1 AKALL
6 AEAGY
11 DGTPIRWLTTREYPY
26 LYTSAEYMKQSLEA
40 IGMPVELVVSD
51 WATLLQNRG
60 NPDLWEIFVTT
71 ESTILHPVTRP
82 WLDKAWPGFWDS
94 AAKDELVT
102 RLLETDPAEYQQV
115 LDDWAQLI
123 FDEVPFV
130 KIGEFFGLRAHR
142 AEVQGFVNTPEWLF
156 WNVSLG

>member
-26 LYTSAEYMKQSLEA
+26 LYTMAEYIKQSLEA

-51 WATLLQNRG
+51 WATLIQNRG
-60 NPDLWEIFVTT
+60 NPELWEIFATT
-71 ESTILHPVTRP
+71 EPTSIHPVVRP
-82 WLDKAWPGFWDS
+82 WLDKAWPSFWDS

-102 RLLETDPAEYQQV
+102 RLFETGLAEYQEV
-115 LDDWAQLI
+115 LDDLAQLI
-123 FDEVPFV
+123 YEEVPFIKV
-130 KIGEFFGLRAHR
+130 GEFFWFRAR
-142 AEVQGFVNTPEWLF
+142 REEVLGYINTPEWLF